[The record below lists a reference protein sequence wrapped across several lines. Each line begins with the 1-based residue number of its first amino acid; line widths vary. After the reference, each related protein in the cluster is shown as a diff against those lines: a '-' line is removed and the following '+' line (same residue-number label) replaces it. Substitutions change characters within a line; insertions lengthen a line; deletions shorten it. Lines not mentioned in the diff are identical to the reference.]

1 MLHGVLNTQRN
12 RTGFDGYLT
21 FGFQDKKETVLIEV
35 KSGNVNLPQ
44 VNHFITTVKEKNAGV
59 GVFVCFK
66 EQITPG
72 MRQTAKRQGYYSEEI
87 FGSNYDKIQIITV
100 EDLLEDKMIN
110 IPTSTK
116 GTFKTAIRDNEKNR
130 KETEDFEV
138 VKKLF

>member
-21 FGFQDKKETVLIEV
+21 FDFQDKKETVLIEV

-44 VNHFITTVKEKNAGV
+44 VNHFITTVKEKGAGV

-66 EQITPG
+66 EQITSG
-72 MRQTAKRQGYYSEEI
+72 MRQTAKKQGYYLEKF

-116 GTFKTAIRDNEKNR
+116 GTFKTAVRDNKKNS
-130 KETEDFEV
+130 KQATF
-138 VKKLF
+138 L